1 MAQKDGKSK
10 REEFWEALSGKSIPV
25 LTLDNKWYRLLDELG
40 RNSVKEYEEQLNT
53 LLKRQGKING
63 EIRDIKRIKKKLM
76 GEIVPMV
83 DEAGD
88 EGSAQ
93 IEKRIEENKRLIA
106 ECNQKLE
113 VSQDELKD
121 MPGAIRDMNFQLMLK
136 TMEYCYDEI
145 QENTEQIA
153 EIEEWVTQI
162 RIELKK
168 RLIQKQSME
177 EMNHRIYGY
186 MHDIFGAEVID
197 LFDIT
202 YDPEKKHP
210 KNARKDESEKT
221 EG

>member
-1 MAQKDGKSK
+1 MVQRDGKSK
-10 REEFWEALSGKSIPV
+10 RAEFLEALSGKNIPV
-25 LTLDNKWYRLLDELG
+25 LTLDNKWYRLLDELR
-40 RNSVKEYEEQLNT
+40 RNSVKEYEEQLNS
-53 LLKRQGKING
+53 LLRRQGKING

-76 GEIVPMV
+76 SEIVPMV
-83 DEAGD
+83 DEAGE
-88 EGSAQ
+88 EGSSQ
-93 IEKRIEENKRLIA
+93 IDKRIDENKRLIA

-113 VSQDELKD
+113 VSQDELRD
-121 MPGAIRDMNFQLMLK
+121 MPEAIRDMNLKLMLR

-145 QENTEQIA
+145 QENTEEIA
-153 EIEEWVTQI
+153 AIEEWVTQI

-168 RLIQKQSME
+168 KLIQKQSKE

-210 KNARKDESEKT
+210 KPLSKEENKKT